1 MSTVFVAEKKLPID
15 VIRIDGGTQARCH
28 INQDMV
34 DHYATLMAD
43 DVVFPPGVAFFDG
56 KEYWLADG
64 FHRYHALR
72 KNDRHMMICR
82 IVNGTVRDAILYSF
96 GANGTHG
103 MQMTNEDKRRVV
115 LEMLNDFEWNS
126 WSDREI
132 ARACHVSHPFVA
144 KVRASFDGPEP
155 STYKYKDGSGEVKER
170 QRKPKKTSAAGNVTI
185 TTPVAEVTDK
195 PDEKLE
201 TIQYLIEENEK
212 LKDQLAAGAA
222 EDPEFTKN
230 HLEELR
236 EELKMAKIE
245 LGAVTKSRDQFQ
257 AENAQLLRQ
266 VKMYM
271 SKIKKL
277 EENR

>member
-43 DVVFPPGVAFFDG
+43 DVVFPPGIAFFDG

-72 KNDRHMMICR
+72 KNNRHLMVCR

-144 KVRASFDGPEP
+144 KVRASLDGPEP

-201 TIQYLIEENEK
+201 TIQYLIEENER
-212 LKDQLAAGAA
+212 LRDQLAAGTA
-222 EDPEFTKN
+222 EDPDFTK
-230 HLEELR
+230 HHVEELR

-257 AENAQLLRQ
+257 AENAQLKKQVSYLQRQ
-266 VKMYM
+266 LKQAA
-271 SKIKKL
+271 
-277 EENR
+277 